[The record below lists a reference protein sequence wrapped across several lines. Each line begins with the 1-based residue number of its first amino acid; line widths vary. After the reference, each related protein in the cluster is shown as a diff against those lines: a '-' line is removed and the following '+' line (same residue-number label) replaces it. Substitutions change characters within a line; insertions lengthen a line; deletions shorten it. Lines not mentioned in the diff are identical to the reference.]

1 MKGGNSL
8 TRGNKFRKIMHS
20 PVKIKL
26 SYLDYNPKN
35 RTNSCELKP
44 NLLWNFKKMGNR
56 SIVFKKLYFA
66 CDYQYLFILLRP
78 KRKIN
83 EGRRT
88 TGKA

>member
-1 MKGGNSL
+1 MRIK
-8 TRGNKFRKIMHS
+8 TK
-20 PVKIKL
+20 PVM
-26 SYLDYNPKN
+26 
-35 RTNSCELKP
+35 E
-44 NLLWNFKKMGNR
+44 FQKKWINR